1 MNGDLLLYSIDKF
14 DAPRT
19 VIANDLDLR
28 ARIIHEYHDAP
39 IGGHLGR
46 EKTFA
51 AVSRDLFWPHM
62 YKWVRNWVRTCE
74 ICQRVKPS
82 PSSQAPLRP
91 LPIAAEDW
99 SSVSMDFIFGL
110 APDGQDRTGILVFVD
125 RFSKMTH
132 LVPVHAT
139 ITAAETAVHF
149 VDTVFRHHGL
159 PDNIVSDRD
168 PRFTSSF
175 WTSLFELLGTK
186 LQMSTAAHPETDG
199 QTERVNRVLED
210 VLRSYA
216 TSFTSWTHGSSW
228 LHSGGGDND
237 KQRSSEAHGILSANA
252 VNYSKAKSSVS
263 TPRDVA
269 SPLAQWTAQ
278 TLIDPSSSMRNPKAN
293 YAPIE
298 SARPIDDMA
307 VSEFILQRQAI
318 TRFVR
323 DTLRSAVDKQKA
335 NADKRGRKNT
345 STFKKGD
352 RVLLTTKG
360 LRDSAV
366 TNLGASKLAPRF
378 VGPLTVVKAI
388 GDAYTLAIPSSL
400 RLHPTFYVGRLKEYR
415 PATLHGLAPSSESKA
430 HRSNFPLA
438 FLDAPATSDAA
449 ASQSARAQE
458 PGVPGSASV
467 QAARGSTVESRS
479 LFSQPAQLGQGQLQ
493 PSSWA
498 STALFTA
505 ASTSSWATR
514 TPAVPS
520 HEDPR
525 RETTS
530 SRHHERAVPTA
541 HKYRVR
547 WLGFPPEQDTWEP
560 RSSLLRDV
568 PDVVRAYE
576 SLHTLGADLV
586 DDLCILAVSENEMHD
601 DGVVVKCHH
610 DYETESDCE
619 NVVVTF
625 HHDDEMKSDDE
636 NVATSVYR
644 DDHANENVVASAW
657 HHDLENASRV
667 ASVTR
672 HD

>member
-1 MNGDLLLYSIDKF
+1 
-14 DAPRT
+14 
-19 VIANDLDLR
+19 
-28 ARIIHEYHDAP
+28 
-39 IGGHLGR
+39 
-46 EKTFA
+46 
-51 AVSRDLFWPHM
+51 
-62 YKWVRNWVRTCE
+62 
-74 ICQRVKPS
+74 
-82 PSSQAPLRP
+82 
-91 LPIAAEDW
+91 
-99 SSVSMDFIFGL
+99 MDFIFGL

-149 VDTVFRHHGL
+149 SDTVFRHHGL
-159 PDNIVSDRD
+159 PDNIGSDRD
-168 PRFTSSF
+168 PRFTSAF

-216 TSFTSWTHGSSW
+216 TSFTSWSAFLPLAEFALNNAVYASTGLTPFFANSARHPRVPTLLAVGQPTALRGST
-228 LHSGGGDND
+228 LAGGEND
-237 KQRSSEAHGILSANA
+237 KQRSSEDHGILSANV
-252 VNYSKAKSSVS
+252 VNHSKAKSSVS
-263 TPRDVA
+263 TPHDVA

-323 DTLRSAVDKQKA
+323 DTLRSAVYKQKA

-352 RVLLTTKG
+352 RVLLTTEG

-378 VGPLTVVKAI
+378 IGPFTVLKAI
-388 GDAYTLAIPSSL
+388 GVEYTLAIPSSL
-400 RLHPTFYVGRLKEYR
+400 LLHPTMYVGRLKEYR
-415 PATLHGLAPSSESKA
+415 PATLHGLAPSSESKPSLSPCSTRQR
-430 HRSNFPLA
+430 HRTRLRPSLRVPMNLA
-438 FLDAPATSDAA
+438 F
-449 ASQSARAQE
+449 Q
-458 PGVPGSASV
+458 VPHPSKQLA
-467 QAARGSTVESRS
+467 
-479 LFSQPAQLGQGQLQ
+479 LGQGQLQ
-493 PSSWA
+493 P
-498 STALFTA
+498 
-505 ASTSSWATR
+505 
-514 TPAVPS
+514 PAGHQQPCSKPHLHRPGQPGRQQYHREGPPPLVDAEGQKRWIVERLLG

-525 RETTS
+525 RDTMS
-530 SRHHERAVPTA
+530 ARFQPRASIVYVGSGFHPSRIH
-541 HKYRVR
+541 
-547 WLGFPPEQDTWEP
+547 
-560 RSSLLRDV
+560 
-568 PDVVRAYE
+568 
-576 SLHTLGADLV
+576 LV
-586 DDLCILAVSENEMHD
+586 DDLCVLAVSENEMHD

-610 DYETESDCE
+610 DYESESDCE

-657 HHDLENASRV
+657 HHDLENASGV